1 MHGKPRD
8 RMSRLKETVV
18 RGSTT
23 ALVSAG
29 LDWTAS
35 DKLALLPTAL
45 QHQHTDYLYVQSY
58 NRETGVVTFTDKAKF
73 YHWGQSMSTADNYN
87 GVDMRGEVVLLTR
100 NVKVIGDDTDSWGGQ
115 IVVSDNIEDSGVKRS
130 GQLTMDHV
138 EVYNCSQMNT
148 FRSAIR
154 FEGVNNLTQVVRNV
168 AVHGSLSWSISS
180 QFSSN
185 VLIED
190 SAFIGARQIGLH
202 VLTS

>member
-1 MHGKPRD
+1 
-8 RMSRLKETVV
+8 
-18 RGSTT
+18 
-23 ALVSAG
+23 
-29 LDWTAS
+29 
-35 DKLALLPTAL
+35 
-45 QHQHTDYLYVQSY
+45 
-58 NRETGVVTFTDKAKF
+58 
-73 YHWGQSMSTADNYN
+73 MSTADNYN

-154 FEGVNNLTQVVRNV
+154 FEGVNTLTQVVRNV
-168 AVHGSLSWSISS
+168 AVHGSLSWSISA

>member
-1 MHGKPRD
+1 
-8 RMSRLKETVV
+8 MSRLKETVV

-29 LDWTAS
+29 LDWTAG

-58 NRETGVVTFTDKAKF
+58 SKETGVVTFTDKAKF
-73 YHWGQSMSTADNYN
+73 YHWGQSTSTADNYS